1 MHGKGILYE
10 NNGNIK
16 YDGDYS
22 YGKMNGTGKF
32 KIGDNLY
39 YIGEFSNNFFHG
51 NGMLIDNDG
60 EILYEGKYNYGI
72 QEEIELP
79 NKEN

>member
-22 YGKMNGTGKF
+22 YGKINGTGKF

-39 YIGEFSNNFFHG
+39 YIEEFSNNFFMVMG
-51 NGMLIDNDG
+51 C
-60 EILYEGKYNYGI
+60 
-72 QEEIELP
+72 
-79 NKEN
+79 